1 MAKWDNFRGKKP
13 INIPK
18 WPSTQAQVDLR
29 IVEVWKLLMQG
40 YQRFEVISIIQEKYS
55 ISSQQIDRY
64 IKKVTER
71 IREKNSEDLDDDVAL
86 TESMIA
92 DIYRCARE
100 EKKRGSALRALK
112 LKMELRWLQA
122 PKRMD
127 TPWWLCIREEDL
139 EEFGDDLLTP
149 EEKKMIQGIT
159 GLTDKDK

>member
-1 MAKWDNFRGKKP
+1 MAKGQNFKWKKP
-13 INIPK
+13 TNTPK

-29 IVEVWKLLMQG
+29 IAEVWKLLMQG
-40 YQRFEVISIIQEKYS
+40 YQRFEIVSIIQEKYS

-71 IREKNSEDLDDDVAL
+71 IREYNSENLDDDVAL
-86 TESMIA
+86 TESMIS

-112 LKMELRWLQA
+112 LKMELKWLQT
-122 PKRMD
+122 PKRID

-149 EEKKMIQGIT
+149 EEKKMVQDIT

>member
-1 MAKWDNFRGKKP
+1 MTKGQNFKWKKP
-13 INIPK
+13 TNTPK

-29 IVEVWKLLMQG
+29 IAEVWKLLMQG
-40 YQRFEVISIIQEKYS
+40 YQRFEIVSIIQEKYS

-71 IREKNSEDLDDDVAL
+71 IREYNSENLDDDIAL
-86 TESMIA
+86 TESMIS

-112 LKMELRWLQA
+112 LKMELKWLQV
-122 PKRMD
+122 PRRMD

-139 EEFGDDLLTP
+139 IEYGDDLLNS
-149 EEKKMIQGIT
+149 EEKKMVQDIT
-159 GLTDKDK
+159 GLKDLY